1 MSAGAWLN
9 NDGLILQYGV
19 AKAYRNDAGEFL
31 NYGANRVVEVL
42 IDLSTLNTSNAQIV
56 DLDTI
61 LPSMANFYVE
71 KVELTAEVGMST
83 GSSPTLSVGVVN
95 VGLSGGSTTVTYGT
109 TATTGYQNTVTVATV
124 PTNGG
129 TAFVSSLAASSLSS
143 AGDLVTLT
151 TGVSGAG
158 NYVGDYEDS
167 TNLTSPMYIT
177 ATLGTHTATGK
188 IRCRIYYHGV
198 GTIPN

>member
-19 AKAYRNDAGEFL
+19 AKSYTNDAGEFL
-31 NYGANRVVEVL
+31 NYGANRVLECL
-42 IDLSTLNTSNAQIV
+42 IDLSTLNTSNAQII

-61 LPSMANFYVE
+61 LPSMKNFYVE

-83 GSSPTLSVGVVN
+83 ASSPTLSVGVVN

-109 TATTGYQNTVTVATV
+109 TATTGYQNTVTTATV

-151 TGVSGAG
+151 TGSSGAG
-158 NYVGDYEDS
+158 NYIGDYEDS